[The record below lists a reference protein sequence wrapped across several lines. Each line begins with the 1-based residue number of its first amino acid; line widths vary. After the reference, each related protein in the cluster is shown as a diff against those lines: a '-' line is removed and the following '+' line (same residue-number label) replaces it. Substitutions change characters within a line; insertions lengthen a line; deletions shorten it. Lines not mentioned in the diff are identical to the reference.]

1 MAARFT
7 IQYDIKLTQKRLGL
21 ASSIDIHGSLP
32 CPDGTH
38 KAIEENR
45 LGAVSLAI
53 NRANSLLTCGWDDY
67 EPWPSNNCVGI
78 WMHETSPD
86 PSVGPLEAK
95 RIAGICKHSHYEV
108 RMDGNR
114 LELVSTQSL
123 SRPPAN
129 GQRILEQIGLAAEVS
144 AGTEASE
151 EFTPL
156 RPLIEEVLEEVTD
169 PAPAPGLIASVCD
182 RGFYSIKNVPGVGV
196 ISESS
201 VIKDYHDAEE
211 NPGSSAL
218 WWGAA
223 GQKSRE
229 DVEHM
234 LGSGTVPQCVA
245 GYIREWLEYGSL
257 LFGCRPSHSLL
268 NTEWPLFDKAEEAA
282 RIRKAPTTPAP
293 GLEIRRSTPPL
304 SSGLL
309 LLCVMALGLLTGC
322 DSPKDYSGPDEA
334 LHVAQG
340 HTLGGAL

>member
-1 MAARFT
+1 MAARFV
-7 IQYDIKLTQKRLGL
+7 IQYDIKLTQKLLGL
-21 ASSIDIHGSLP
+21 ASTIDIAGSIP

-45 LGAVSLAI
+45 LSAVSLAI
-53 NRANSLLTCGWDDY
+53 NRANSLLTSGWNDY
-67 EPWPSNNCVGI
+67 EPWPSNNCVGV
-78 WMHETSPD
+78 WMHEASPD
-86 PSVGPLEAK
+86 PTVGEAEKK
-95 RIAGICKHSHYEV
+95 RIEGICKHRHYEV
-108 RMDGNR
+108 RMDGDR
-114 LELVSTQSL
+114 LELASTQSL

-129 GQRILEQIGLAAEVS
+129 NQRILEQIGL
-144 AGTEASE
+144 GQTEASE
-151 EFTPL
+151 EAKES
-156 RPLIEEVLEEVTD
+156 EEQADEPMMSA

-182 RGFYSIKNVPGVGV
+182 RGFYSIKNIPGIGV

-201 VIKDYHDAEE
+201 AIKDYHDAEE

-229 DVEHM
+229 DVEYM
-234 LGSGTVPQCVA
+234 LSSGTVPKCVA

-282 RIRKAPTTPAP
+282 RIPKAPTPPAS
-293 GLEIRRSTPPL
+293 GLKIHNTPPL